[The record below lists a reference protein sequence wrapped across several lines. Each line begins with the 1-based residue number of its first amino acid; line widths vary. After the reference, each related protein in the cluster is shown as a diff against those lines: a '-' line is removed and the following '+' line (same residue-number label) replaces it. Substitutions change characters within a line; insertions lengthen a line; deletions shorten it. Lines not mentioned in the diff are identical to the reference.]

1 MSATS
6 SGKRFEAVEVG
17 ESLGPHEFVIDKA
30 RAREYAAACG
40 MDSGRFHDDE
50 SARAEG
56 LPGMIIPG
64 NFSLGLLSK
73 LVTDWLGAGPGRLS
87 RIGTTYRAI
96 VFPERRLAL
105 HGFVT
110 HLESAARTVEID
122 VWIENEDGERPV
134 IGTATVSFPPGD

>member
-1 MSATS
+1 MSAAG
-6 SGKRFEAVEVG
+6 GKHFEAVEVG
-17 ESLGPHEFVIDKA
+17 EALGPYEIVIDKA
-30 RAREYAAACG
+30 RARAYAATCG

-50 SARAEG
+50 AARAEG

-73 LVTDWLGAGPGRLS
+73 LVTDWLGAGPGRLA

-96 VFPERRLAL
+96 VLPERRLML

-110 HLESAARTVEID
+110 HVERAARSVEID
-122 VWIENEDGERPV
+122 VWIENEDAERLV
-134 IGTATVSFPPGD
+134 IGTASVAFPPAL

>member
-1 MSATS
+1 MSAAD
-6 SGKRFEAVEVG
+6 GKRFEAIEIG
-17 ESLGPHEFVIDKA
+17 EALGPHEIVIDKA

-50 SARAEG
+50 AARAEG
-56 LPGMIIPG
+56 LPGIIIPG

-73 LVTDWLGAGPGRLS
+73 LVTDWLGAGAGRLQ
-87 RIGTTYRAI
+87 RIGTTYRAM

-110 HLESAARTVEID
+110 HVEPESRSVEID
-122 VWIENEDGERPV
+122 VWIENEDNERLV
-134 IGTATVSFPPGD
+134 IGTATVEFPAGD

>member
-1 MSATS
+1 MSANTGRHFDS
-6 SGKRFEAVEVG
+6 VAVG
-17 ESLGPHEFVIDKA
+17 ESLGPHEIVIEKPRA
-30 RAREYAAACG
+30 RAFAAACG

-50 SARAEG
+50 AARAEG

-73 LVTDWLGAGPGRLS
+73 LVTDWLGAGPGRLT

-96 VFPERRLAL
+96 VLPERRLTL

-110 HLESAARTVEID
+110 HIEREARSVEID
-122 VWIENEDGERPV
+122 VWIENEEAERLV
-134 IGTATVSFPPGD
+134 IGTASVAFPPTD